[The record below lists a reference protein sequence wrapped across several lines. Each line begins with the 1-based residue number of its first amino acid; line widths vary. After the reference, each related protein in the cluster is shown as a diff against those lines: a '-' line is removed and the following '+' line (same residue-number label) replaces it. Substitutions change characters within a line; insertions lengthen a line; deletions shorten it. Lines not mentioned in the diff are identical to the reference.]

1 MKRSTPPFL
10 TAALLGV
17 ALLLPGRPGVYGAQP
32 NEEQAFHIP
41 DPLLGEYIRTALDS
55 NPSIQTAYAHYRAA
69 LQKVPQ
75 QTALPDPMVTFGR
88 FLRSVETREGP
99 QLSTLTLSQRFPWFG
114 KLDLKGKIALKRAA
128 ARYRFYRA
136 REREVAGGV
145 KRSFYDVAFLDRAL
159 EIVREEQS
167 LLDHYEELAQARYA
181 SGNGHQQEVI
191 RIQAEISRTMSRLEL
206 LGQQR
211 QSAAARLNSLLDRP
225 PEKSVPRLLLPAPRK
240 VGIKLDELYELATRH
255 RQELKGAMARIEA
268 TEQGVELA
276 KKSFWPDFTLSAGTV
291 KVGGLRPQDLLPGP
305 RHGGGKNAYN
315 LSVGINIPLRRH
327 KYRAEVMEAAENLI
341 AERSTYRDLR
351 NRIQLSIRDLAVR
364 IETLWRQ
371 MDLFERV
378 LIPQTRE
385 ALLSAEA
392 GYRNGQLGALELLD
406 SERSLLE
413 TQVLQTRYKADYMQ
427 ALAQMEQAVGTRYPG
442 PGEER

>member
-1 MKRSTPPFL
+1 MKRSTSL
-10 TAALLGV
+10 TAVVLGL
-17 ALLLPGRPGVYGAQP
+17 ALLPGLPGVYGSQP
-32 NEEQAFHIP
+32 DSLQEFYIP
-41 DPLLGEYIRTALDS
+41 DPLLGEYIRTALES
-55 NPSIQTAYAHYRAA
+55 NPSVQTAYARYRAA

-75 QTALPDPMVTFGR
+75 ATALPDPTLTFGR

-99 QLSTLTLSQRFPWFG
+99 QLSTLTFSQRFPWFG
-114 KLDLKGKIALKRAA
+114 KLDLKGRIAVKRAA
-128 ARYRFYRA
+128 ALYRLYRA
-136 REREVAGGV
+136 REREVAAGV
-145 KRSFYDVAFLDRAL
+145 KRAFYDVAYLDRAAD
-159 EIVREEQS
+159 IVSEEQA

-181 SGNGHQQEVI
+181 SGRGHQQEVI

-211 QSAAARLNSLLDRP
+211 QSAAARLNSLLDQP
-225 PEKSVPRLLLPAPRK
+225 PEKVVPRVPLPAPSK
-240 VGIKLDELYELATRH
+240 VSINLDRLYELGERH

-268 TEQGVELA
+268 SEQGVELA

-291 KVGGLRPQDLLPGP
+291 NVGGLPPADLLPMP
-305 RHGGGKNAYN
+305 RPGGGKNAYN

-327 KYRAEVMEAAENLI
+327 KYRAEVLEAAENLI
-341 AERSTYRDLR
+341 AERGAYRNLR
-351 NRIQLSIRDLAVR
+351 SRIQLSIRDSAVR
-364 IETLWRQ
+364 IRTHWRQ

-385 ALLSAEA
+385 ALRSAES

-413 TQVLQTRYKADYMQ
+413 TRLLQARHQTDYLQ
-427 ALAQMEQAVGTRYPG
+427 ALAEMELAVGTRYPG
-442 PGEER
+442 PGEDR